1 MLSPQPAVAS
11 DSDSEDDFADPTPV
25 SIARRQSRDAAYK
38 AETKRKAEK
47 KEKEENK
54 GKKKGKKKRKTGHKR
69 KKEEKSNI
77 TEDAAARQGLTRR
90 AQRAVDNELTTW
102 VWGND
107 SGRPEEHIIS
117 QPESTQPMPQL
128 DEERIALQFFDTP
141 R

>member
-47 KEKEENK
+47 KEKDE
-54 GKKKGKKKRKTGHKR
+54 KKGKKKRKTGHKR
-69 KKEEKSNI
+69 KKEEKPNI

>member
-1 MLSPQPAVAS
+1 MLSAQPAVAS

-47 KEKEENK
+47 KEKDE
-54 GKKKGKKKRKTGHKR
+54 KKGKKKRKTGHKR

-117 QPESTQPMPQL
+117 EPESTRPMPEM

>member
-47 KEKEENK
+47 KEKDE
-54 GKKKGKKKRKTGHKR
+54 KKGQKKRKTGHKR
-69 KKEEKSNI
+69 KKEEKPNI

>member
-25 SIARRQSRDAAYK
+25 AIARRQSRDAAYK

-47 KEKEENK
+47 KEKDE
-54 GKKKGKKKRKTGHKR
+54 KKGKKKRKTGHKR
-69 KKEEKSNI
+69 KKEEKPNI

-117 QPESTQPMPQL
+117 EPESTRPMPQM

>member
-47 KEKEENK
+47 KEKDE
-54 GKKKGKKKRKTGHKR
+54 KKGQKKRKTGHKR
-69 KKEEKSNI
+69 KKEEKPNI

-90 AQRAVDNELTTW
+90 AQRAVDNQRTTW

-107 SGRPEEHIIS
+107 CPEEIS
-117 QPESTQPMPQL
+117 EPESTHPMPQM

>member
-47 KEKEENK
+47 KEKDE
-54 GKKKGKKKRKTGHKR
+54 KKGQKKRKTGHKR
-69 KKEEKSNI
+69 KKEEKPNI

-117 QPESTQPMPQL
+117 QPESTQPMPQM

>member
-47 KEKEENK
+47 KEKDE
-54 GKKKGKKKRKTGHKR
+54 KKGKKKRKTGHKR

-117 QPESTQPMPQL
+117 QPEPIQPMPQM